1 MSVWFS
7 GVLTY
12 RRMVKKKDL
21 VKIFFIYMCLYQM
34 VPAHPCGEN
43 PLRAVISLST
53 QTGKNLNKYLKFYL
67 ISIIHNSFTD
77 IITDI
82 VVPVSS
88 QDRDLQLSPLFNKLR
103 RSRLRY
109 RSINYLQIIIIRW
122 QIMYTYYTKTDD
134 RWYTS
139 YYGQRLRLGSTRLI
153 LYLFEKCT
161 LKTTKVL
168 QFFGGTMT
176 GE

>member
-1 MSVWFS
+1 
-7 GVLTY
+7 
-12 RRMVKKKDL
+12 
-21 VKIFFIYMCLYQM
+21 
-34 VPAHPCGEN
+34 
-43 PLRAVISLST
+43 
-53 QTGKNLNKYLKFYL
+53 
-67 ISIIHNSFTD
+67 
-77 IITDI
+77 
-82 VVPVSS
+82 
-88 QDRDLQLSPLFNKLR
+88 
-103 RSRLRY
+103 
-109 RSINYLQIIIIRW
+109 
-122 QIMYTYYTKTDD
+122 MYTYYTKTDD